1 MRPVPRPVPRPA
13 PVPVAS
19 SPVVVRV
26 VRARVPAILARGLGL
41 LAPRLS
47 RSRVPGPK
55 LLPGVPPLVRSV
67 QSRIVRVVTEAV
79 LAHGEVVSQPRAP
92 EFLFRDEPLGLGPE
106 LMRDASLGTPAV
118 PVLRGFHPLAVHL
131 DEIALLR
138 VLRSDVALGVVFRA
152 AAAVQRVRIVERAV
166 RPGCRIV
173 AARTAL
179 EPGALLVDHRHEEP
193 HLARASRLV
202 WGFFLRRLLP
212 PNEPNQRV
220 CQLCRAI
227 WARGRYSYGNR
238 NLPRV
243 SGRHKHRRTDPRGRY
258 ARRGRSSG
266 LSSARSRHLTGC
278 RDRRSR
284 SGTKSPFGV
293 RFV

>member
-1 MRPVPRPVPRPA
+1 M
-13 PVPVAS
+13 
-19 SPVVVRV
+19 RV

-47 RSRVPGPK
+47 RSRVPSLK
-55 LLPGVPPLVRSV
+55 LLPGFPPLVRSV
-67 QSRIVRVVTEAV
+67 QSRIVRVVTQAV
-79 LAHGEVVSQPRAP
+79 LAHGKVVSQPRAP
-92 EFLFRDEPLGLGPE
+92 EFFLRDEPLGLGPE
-106 LMRDASLGTPAV
+106 RMRDAGLGTPAV

-202 WGFFLRRLLP
+202 WGFEKNTPTCTHVTYVRFSRQMSQISGSASCAGRSGLELAYEFP
-212 PNEPNQRV
+212 F
-220 CQLCRAI
+220 RAS
-227 WARGRYSYGNR
+227 RGGINW
-238 NLPRV
+238 
-243 SGRHKHRRTDPRGRY
+243 RTDPRGRY